1 MRYKGLIR
9 DLSVLAVTVLCAGC
23 FSGCSRFAA
32 PATKLKPS
40 VYNVDGVLS
49 RTGQYS
55 IGVRDELEI
64 MVWKCPELNAK
75 SVVRAADGMV
85 SVPLIGDVK
94 AQGLT
99 PQELAGSI
107 GEKMAYYVK
116 EPRVAVRVSKFGE
129 KKVFVLGEVMRPG
142 AYRLER
148 GDRILDLLANSG
160 GFTDSA
166 LQQAVYVIRGGYFD
180 SRTIRVNL
188 GRLVHKGDMTQNIF
202 LEEGDLVYIPVQ
214 EIENLNYALRK
225 IFPSMYFAERLGEL
239 QQNIMTGQYDWH
251 AVWMKMS
258 GKGVWKD

>member
-1 MRYKGLIR
+1 MRYQGFTRK
-9 DLSVLAVTVLCAGC
+9 LSVLAVIALCAGC

-49 RTGQYS
+49 RTGQYT

-64 MVWKCPELNAK
+64 MVWKCPELDTR
-75 SVVRAADGMV
+75 SIVRPSDGMV

-99 PQELAGSI
+99 PQELAESI

-129 KKVFVLGEVMRPG
+129 KKVFLLGEAMRPG

-148 GDRILDLLANSG
+148 GDRILDLLANAG
-160 GFTDSA
+160 GFNDNA
-166 LQQAVYVIRGGYFD
+166 LQQAVYVVRGGYFD
-180 SRTIRVNL
+180 SRIIRVNL

-225 IFPSMYFAERLGEL
+225 IFPSMYFAERLNDL
-239 QQNIMTGQYDWH
+239 QSNIMSGGYDWH

-258 GKGVWKD
+258 GKGIWKD